1 MYLALFFIGFL
12 SGLILG
18 TGVTVIWY
26 DDEDLKKLV
35 EGKKNGNDK
44 TV

>member
-1 MYLALFFIGFL
+1 MYLTMFVVGLI

-35 EGKKNGNDK
+35 EDK
-44 TV
+44 TGESK